1 VVRIALFVDG
11 LSLVPY
17 SCLSFLLRTGPN
29 PSRSLFCPT
38 HQLIM
43 KILVVGGAGYIGSHT
58 ARVLRKNGFEVLI
71 YDNLS
76 TGFEFLAKGFDL
88 VIGDVHDRSKLLE
101 VLKQS
106 DAVMYF
112 AANHYVGESMVNP
125 RKYYRNNVEGGLSL
139 LNCVVDAGTK
149 TFIFSST
156 CSIYGAPAKMPITE
170 EYPRLP
176 VNPYGVSK
184 VFFEQALESYGEAY
198 GLRFASLRYFNA
210 AGADESG
217 EIGECHEPEPHLIP
231 LTLRAAAGF
240 GPELQIYGTDY
251 PTPDGTC
258 IRDYI
263 NVVDL
268 AEAHVMAL
276 NHLMAGN
283 PSFLVNLGTGEGS
296 SVMQVISTVEAAT
309 GKKVPRKI
317 VPRRLG
323 DPPALVADPSKAQ
336 KLLRWKAKRN
346 LRDNV
351 ESAWK
356 WMQKRGK

>member
-1 VVRIALFVDG
+1 MRV
-11 LSLVPY
+11 
-17 SCLSFLLRTGPN
+17 
-29 PSRSLFCPT
+29 
-38 HQLIM
+38 
-43 KILVVGGAGYIGSHT
+43 LVVGGAGYIGSHT
-58 ARVLRKNGFEVLI
+58 ARALRRAGFDVLI

-76 TGFEFLAKGFDL
+76 TGFEFLAQGFPL
-88 VIGDVHDRSKLLE
+88 TIGDVHDRNKLLE
-101 VLKQS
+101 ALKS
-106 DAVMYF
+106 CDAVMYF
-112 AANHYVGESMVNP
+112 AANHYVGESMINP

-139 LNCVVDAGTK
+139 LNCVLDAGK
-149 TFIFSST
+149 QAVVFSST
-156 CSIYGAPAKMPITE
+156 CSVYGAPDKMPITE
-170 EYPRLP
+170 DTPRLP

-198 GLRFASLRYFNA
+198 GIRYSILRYFNA

-240 GPELQIYGTDY
+240 GPELQVFGTDY

-268 AEAHVMAL
+268 ADAHVMAL
-276 NHLMAGN
+276 KHLMAGN
-283 PSFLVNLGTGEGS
+283 PSFLVNLGTGAGS
-296 SVMQVISTVEAAT
+296 SVMEVISAVESVT

-317 VPRRLG
+317 VPRRPG
-323 DPPALVADPSKAQ
+323 DPPALVADPGKAEQ
-336 KLLRWKAKRN
+336 LLKWKAKRS

-351 ESAWK
+351 ETAWK

>member
-1 VVRIALFVDG
+1 V
-11 LSLVPY
+11 
-17 SCLSFLLRTGPN
+17 N
-29 PSRSLFCPT
+29 
-38 HQLIM
+38 
-43 KILVVGGAGYIGSHT
+43 ILVVGGAGYIGSHT
-58 ARVLRKNGFEVLI
+58 AHVLRRAGFDVLI

-76 TGFEFLAKGFDL
+76 TGFEFLAKGFEL
-88 VIGDVHDRSKLLE
+88 IVGDVHDRDKLLQA
-101 VLKQS
+101 LKRC

-139 LNCVVDAGTK
+139 LNSIVDAGK
-149 TFIFSST
+149 QFVIFSST
-156 CSIYGAPAKMPITE
+156 CSVYGAPEKMPITE
-170 EYPRLP
+170 DYPRVP

-184 VFFEQALESYGEAY
+184 VFFEQALESYGLAY
-198 GLRFASLRYFNA
+198 GVRYATLRYFNA
-210 AGADESG
+210 AGADENG
-217 EIGECHEPEPHLIP
+217 EIGECHDPEPHLIP

-240 GPELQIYGTDY
+240 APELQVYGTDY

-276 NHLMAGN
+276 QHLMAGN
-283 PSFLVNLGTGEGS
+283 PSFYVNLGTGRGS
-296 SVMQVISTVEAAT
+296 SVMEVISTVESVT

-317 VPRRLG
+317 VPRRPG
-323 DPPALVADPSKAQ
+323 DPPALVADPTKAQ
-336 KLLRWKAKRN
+336 QLLKWKAKRS

-351 ESAWK
+351 ETAWK